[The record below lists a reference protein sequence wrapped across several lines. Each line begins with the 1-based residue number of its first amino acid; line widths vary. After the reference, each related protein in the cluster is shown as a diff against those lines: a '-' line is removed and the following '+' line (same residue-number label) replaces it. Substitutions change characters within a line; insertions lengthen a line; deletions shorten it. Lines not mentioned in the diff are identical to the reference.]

1 MDNITRRNNGMAYM
15 SDKSVMEQQKKARE
29 LTQKLNTMDR
39 SDFEG
44 LQSVVKKLLGKSE
57 NAWIN
62 PPFYCDYGFNIE
74 VGKNLFIN
82 YNCTILDVAK
92 VKIGNNVLIGP
103 NVSIYTAGHPIHA
116 DTRKTGYEYGAP
128 ITIGDN
134 VWIGGN
140 SIILPDVTVGS
151 NSVIAA
157 GSVVTKDVPEWT
169 VVAGNPARVIKKII
183 NEDKQYY
190 FRDKKF
196 DDESMAHIEDILSQ
210 DELPNPLNQ

>member
-1 MDNITRRNNGMAYM
+1 MDNITRRDNEMAYL
-15 SDKSVMEQQKKARE
+15 SDESVMQQQVKARQ

-44 LQSVVKKLLGKSE
+44 LQSVVKELLGKSE

-74 VGKNLFIN
+74 IGKDFFAN

-92 VKIGNNVLIGP
+92 VIIGDNVYFAP
-103 NVSIYTAGHPIHA
+103 NVAVYTAGHPIHPVM
-116 DTRKTGYEYGAP
+116 RESGYEYGIG

-134 VWIGGN
+134 VWVGGN
-140 SIILPDVTVGS
+140 SVILPGVHIGS

-157 GSVVTKDVPEWT
+157 GSVVTKDVPEWS
-169 VVAGNPARVIKKII
+169 VVGGNPCRVIRKIT
-183 NEDKQYY
+183 EDDRNYY
-190 FRDKKF
+190 FKDKKF
-196 DDESMAHIEDILSQ
+196 DDEAMHNINEWLSK
-210 DELPNPLNQ
+210 EV

>member
-1 MDNITRRNNGMAYM
+1 MDNITRRNNGMAYI

-74 VGKNLFIN
+74 VGKNLFTN

-92 VKIGNNVLIGP
+92 VKIGDNVLIGP

-169 VVAGNPARVIKKII
+169 VVAGNPARVIKKITDK
-183 NEDKQYY
+183 DKQYY

-196 DDESMAHIEDILSQ
+196 DDESMAHIEDIISQ
-210 DELPNPLNQ
+210 DELPNTFNQ

>member
-1 MDNITRRNNGMAYM
+1 MDNITRRDNEMAYL
-15 SDKSVMEQQKKARE
+15 SDESVMQQQVKARQ

-44 LQSVVKKLLGKSE
+44 LQSIVKELLGKSE

-74 VGKNLFIN
+74 IGKDFFAN

-92 VKIGNNVLIGP
+92 VIIGDNVYFAP
-103 NVSIYTAGHPIHA
+103 NVAVYTAGHPIHPVM
-116 DTRKTGYEYGAP
+116 RESGYEYGIG

-134 VWIGGN
+134 VWVGGN
-140 SIILPDVTVGS
+140 SVILPGVHIGS

-157 GSVVTKDVPEWT
+157 GSVVTKDVPEWS
-169 VVAGNPARVIKKII
+169 VVGGNPCRVIRKIT
-183 NEDKQYY
+183 EDDRNYY
-190 FRDKKF
+190 FKDKKF
-196 DDESMAHIEDILSQ
+196 DDEAMHNINEWLSK
-210 DELPNPLNQ
+210 EV

>member
-1 MDNITRRNNGMAYM
+1 MDNITRRNNGMAYI

-74 VGKNLFIN
+74 VGKNLFTN

-92 VKIGNNVLIGP
+92 VKIGDNVLIGP

-116 DTRKTGYEYGAP
+116 DTRKTVYEYGAP

-169 VVAGNPARVIKKII
+169 VVAGNPARVIKKITDK
-183 NEDKQYY
+183 DKQYY

-196 DDESMAHIEDILSQ
+196 DDESMAHIEDIISQ
-210 DELPNPLNQ
+210 DELPNSFNQ